1 MKQDTNNTEDN
12 NTGANNVVFTRIV
25 PLNMNK
31 SNNKVYIWR
40 NSDGN
45 VTSNFK
51 INQVSLILAQVI
63 FGESMIV
70 RRYKISNSIIILPV
84 DKINTIDDMMVCIN
98 YVINLY
104 NNTEEYAV
112 PVYTVDF
119 KTLLAFLN
127 RIIYMEI
134 IERCETNIRDNRTM
148 AYSSSPF
155 QAQKYGINIS
165 ELVTLKNKASS
176 NCFIVNKRAE
186 LMSDQ
191 EIFDNYIKTLSWSSL
206 DPYIGL

>member
-1 MKQDTNNTEDN
+1 MKQDANNTEDN

-31 SNNKVYIWR
+31 PNNKVYIWR
-40 NSDGN
+40 NSDGI
-45 VTSNFK
+45 VISDFK

-84 DKINTIDDMMVCIN
+84 DKINTIDDMIVCIN

-148 AYSSSPF
+148 AYSSSSF
-155 QAQKYGINIS
+155 QAQKYSINIS
-165 ELVTLKNKASS
+165 ELVTLKNKANS

-191 EIFDNYIKTLSWSSL
+191 EIFDIYIKTLSWSSL
-206 DPYIGL
+206 DPYLGL